1 MDDLKYFLGGG
12 CGIREKYQLYCP
24 ACGGTRSIEALLE
37 LRIIDS
43 IYYNPI
49 VLLLLVDILLMAG
62 TSLYEKMSKTP
73 GRFVLLRLFSNVI
86 TLVVW
91 LGYAALRN
99 YMLLVHGVDLLGD
112 FI

>member
-49 VLLLLVDILLMAG
+49 VLLLLVVGINTLSAVAAKKL
-62 TSLYEKMSKTP
+62 SK
-73 GRFVLLRLFSNVI
+73 I
-86 TLVVW
+86 
-91 LGYAALRN
+91 
-99 YMLLVHGVDLLGD
+99 
-112 FI
+112 